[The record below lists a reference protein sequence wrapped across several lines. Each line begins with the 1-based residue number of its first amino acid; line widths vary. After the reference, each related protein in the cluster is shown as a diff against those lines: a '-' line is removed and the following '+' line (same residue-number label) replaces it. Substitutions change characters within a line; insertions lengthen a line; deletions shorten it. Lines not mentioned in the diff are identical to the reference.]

1 MNIRVQIMPAA
12 LKLQNFY
19 LELNLAVYGADLI
32 GMIAERTGENCI
44 KLLHKGRI
52 VSNDKSL
59 AEQGVLNDSKIIV
72 TRDTSKQSA
81 ILSASSQSNP
91 SHSFP
96 VTSNPSS
103 NPNNLPKPSSTNPD
117 PDPAPSSPPKRLKSE
132 LITIHELSIPN
143 VFSWGSNT
151 SGKLGTGNKSDWLV
165 PCPCLFPEY
174 TIIKQV
180 SCGASFTVALSDLGQ
195 LYIWGKRLYPQDN
208 NPNFKNEERPCHISE
223 LSSIRFSKVAAGNNH
238 ALALDC
244 RGDVWSWGDG
254 FLGQLGHSS
263 QINEFYPKR
272 IEKLQGFRV
281 KDIDAGAVHSAAVT
295 TSRKCLAWGS
305 NTAKQV
311 QIFRDNIVVEPCVLL
326 GVAADAVKCADFYT
340 LWQDKGKICMTGNKQ
355 DVKFVC
361 EGLNII
367 DAGGEKSYLTNYRG
381 DFYEFDG
388 NEVKELEKILNLKQV
403 STNGSDLLVVTSDGL
418 VIAKGSNKHGEL
430 GIGNKLQSQEW
441 VAVGINVEIDS
452 VSCGT
457 SHVVAVAK
465 PNDLTSCLFNE
476 SFPNDAQIF
485 CIDGSIE
492 ANTILL
498 NSHTQA
504 TSLFE
509 NTFAGFKSELS
520 VKATNAV
527 ARWLYS
533 KKFSMDLE
541 IDDLDSI
548 YQLALKQNLINL
560 ATACKSEIDIKVGG
574 INYLLSFPIE
584 SIDGEIVQMEQA
596 EIKIRDERK
605 KVKKEEIKNEE

>member
-12 LKLQNFY
+12 LKLQNFF

-32 GMIAERTGENCI
+32 GMISERTGESCI

-52 VSNDKSL
+52 VSSDKSL
-59 AEQGVLNDSKIIV
+59 AEQGVVNDSKIIV
-72 TRDTSKQSA
+72 TRDTSKQPTTLPATSKLNPA
-81 ILSASSQSNP
+81 HNLLPASNLSTSP
-91 SHSFP
+91 SHP
-96 VTSNPSS
+96 VQPPS
-103 NPNNLPKPSSTNPD
+103 KIPD
-117 PDPAPSSPPKRLKSE
+117 PVPSSPPKKLKSE
-132 LITIHELSIPN
+132 SITMHESSIPN
-143 VFSWGSNT
+143 VFAWGSNT
-151 SGKLGTGNKSDWLV
+151 SGKLGTGNKLDWLV
-165 PCPCLFPEY
+165 PCPCLFPES

-180 SCGASFTVALSDLGQ
+180 SCGASLTVGLSDLGQ
-195 LYIWGKRLYPQDN
+195 LYIWGKRVYPQDS
-208 NPNFKNEERPCHISE
+208 NPNFKNEDRPCHITE
-223 LSSIRFSKVAAGNNH
+223 LSSIRFCKVAAGNNH

-254 FLGQLGHSS
+254 SLGQLGHAS

-311 QIFRDNIVVEPCVLL
+311 QVFRENPVVEPCAVL
-326 GVAADAVKCADFYT
+326 GVSADSVRCADLYT
-340 LWQDKGKICMTGNKQ
+340 LWQDEGKIWMTGNKQ

-361 EGLNII
+361 EGLNVI
-367 DAGGEKSYLTNYRG
+367 DAGGEKSYLTNDRG

-388 NEVKELEKILNLKQV
+388 IEVKELEKILNLKQV

-418 VIAKGSNKHGEL
+418 LMAKGSNKHGEL
-430 GIGNKLQSQEW
+430 GIGNKVQSQDW

-465 PNDLTSCLFNE
+465 PNDLASCLFNE
-476 SFPNDAQIF
+476 RFPSDAQVF
-485 CIDGSIE
+485 CLNGQIE
-492 ANTILL
+492 VNTMML
-498 NSHTQA
+498 NSHTQVN
-504 TSLFE
+504 TLFE

-527 ARWLYS
+527 VRWLYS
-533 KKFSMDLE
+533 KKLSLDLE
-541 IDDLDSI
+541 IDELESI
-548 YQLALKQNLINL
+548 HQFALRKNSKNL
-560 ATACKSEIDIKVGG
+560 AILCKSEIDIKIGG
-574 INYLLSFPIE
+574 INYLLAFPIE
-584 SIDGEIVQMEQA
+584 SINGEIGSMEQA
-596 EIKIRDERK
+596 EIKLREERK
-605 KVKKEEIKNEE
+605 QVKKEEIKNEE